1 MKLLGA
7 RVYFFPMVYSTQ
19 NFEGQNTYDVFIK
32 KKKKAKKATKMICS
46 LLLAMTK
53 NYFVVMVQVSLKC
66 KCFYVSTF
74 NMLLFN
80 IL

>member
-1 MKLLGA
+1 
-7 RVYFFPMVYSTQ
+7 
-19 NFEGQNTYDVFIK
+19 
-32 KKKKAKKATKMICS
+32 MICS